1 MIHCLFTLD
10 ITGSFFTVLIKSQM
24 YLFAEPIL
32 NLEEDNRIE
41 LSPCK
46 QWDGFQDRV
55 RAMQPIFHYSIFYYV
70 TNQLLYISHLA
81 QLHYALF
88 QT

>member
-1 MIHCLFTLD
+1 
-10 ITGSFFTVLIKSQM
+10 M

-55 RAMQPIFHYSIFYYV
+55 RAMQPIFHY
-70 TNQLLYISHLA
+70 
-81 QLHYALF
+81 ALP
-88 QT
+88 